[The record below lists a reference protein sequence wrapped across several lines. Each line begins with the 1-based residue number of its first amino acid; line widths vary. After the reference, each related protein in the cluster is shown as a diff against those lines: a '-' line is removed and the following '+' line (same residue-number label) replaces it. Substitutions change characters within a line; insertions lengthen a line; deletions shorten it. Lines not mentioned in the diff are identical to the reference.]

1 MDEVLPVLE
10 KAFGKWREDRSAVPI
25 KNLARVGLADQGRVI
40 IVDKPGSPQS
50 LILAGHIAP
59 PTGAPGNIAIT
70 AMNDIIGGE
79 FTARVNMNLRE
90 DKGWAYGAYT
100 FMPDARGQRMWMVYA
115 PVQTDRTG
123 DSIKELLK
131 EFDGYLSDARATP
144 GELDKTIKNNVNSL
158 PGQFETGRAVLGS
171 MLSNQRFDRDDDY
184 VESLTGKYESLDL
197 DDIHGAADDV
207 IRANRLTWLI
217 VGDREL
223 IEDELRALE
232 LGPVSIM
239 NADGNIVD

>member
-1 MDEVLPVLE
+1 M
-10 KAFGKWREDRSAVPI
+10 
-25 KNLARVGLADQGRVI
+25 I

-59 PTGAPGNIAIT
+59 PTGTPDNIAIT
-70 AMNDIIGGE
+70 AMNDIIGGQ
-79 FTARVNMNLRE
+79 FTSRVNMNLRE
-90 DKGWAYGAYT
+90 DKGWAYGAFT

-123 DSIKELLK
+123 DSIKELLN
-131 EFDGYLSDARATP
+131 EFYSYLSDARATHS
-144 GELDKTIKNNVNSL
+144 ELDKTVKNNVNSL

-184 VESLTGKYESLDL
+184 VESLSQKYGSLDL
-197 DDIHGAADDV
+197 GDIHDAADVV
-207 IRANRLTWLI
+207 IKANRLTWLI
-217 VGDREL
+217 VGDREK
-223 IEDELRALE
+223 IESELRALE

-239 NADGNIVD
+239 DADGNIIE